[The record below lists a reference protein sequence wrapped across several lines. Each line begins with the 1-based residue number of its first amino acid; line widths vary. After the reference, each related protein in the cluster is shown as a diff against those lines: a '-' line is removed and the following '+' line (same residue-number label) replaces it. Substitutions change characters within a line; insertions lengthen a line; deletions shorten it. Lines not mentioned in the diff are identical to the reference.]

1 MYVSFYK
8 FSGRPFQLSPDPRF
22 FYGSSNHQKA
32 MAYLQ
37 YGLNQGEGFIVVTG
51 DIGAGKTTLVGHLLE
66 QLDSAKFLAG
76 KLVTTQ
82 LQADDTLRMVAS
94 AFGLPMEGVDK
105 ATLLRKLETFLLD
118 NQRRGRRVLLL
129 IDEVQNLPASSLE
142 ELRMLSNFQA
152 KEIPPIQFYL
162 LGQPQFQQTLA
173 SDELVQLR
181 QRVIATY
188 HLGPLNPDETK
199 SYVEHRL
206 RLVDWKGD
214 PEFTEDAFVRIHHNS
229 GGVPRQV
236 NTLCSRLLLYGT
248 LEELHR
254 IDGRVVEEVAQE
266 MFREGM
272 RTNADIAG
280 LASVSPPAVTR
291 PALADR
297 HLVNDEVDLL
307 DRRVAALEK
316 SVKVQGR
323 TIKRAI
329 ELAASYLDGSAAGS
343 AATLS
348 AKAGER

>member
-22 FYGSSNHQKA
+22 FYGSRNHQKA

-37 YGLNQGEGFIVVTG
+37 YGLNQGEGFIVITG

-66 QLDSAKFLAG
+66 QLDPTKYLAA

-94 AFGLPMEGVDK
+94 AFGIPMEGIDK
-105 ATLLRKLETFLLD
+105 ATLLRRLEAFLLD

-129 IDEVQNLPASSLE
+129 IDEVQNLPPNSLE
-142 ELRMLSNFQA
+142 ELRMLSNFQVE
-152 KEIPPIQFYL
+152 KMPPIQFFL

-173 SDELVQLR
+173 SDDLVQLR

-188 HLGPLNPDETK
+188 HLGPLNEEDTK
-199 SYVEHRL
+199 AYIEHRL
-206 RLVDWKGD
+206 RLVGWHGD
-214 PEFTEDAFVRIHHNS
+214 PEFTEAAFARIFQS
-229 GGVPRQV
+229 TGGVPHQI

-254 IDGRVVEEVAQE
+254 IDERIVDEVSQE
-266 MFREGM
+266 MLREGM
-272 RTNADIAG
+272 RTSTDVGGQPAQVRTVVAN
-280 LASVSPPAVTR
+280 PPPQQ
-291 PALADR
+291 PANGA
-297 HLVNDEVDLL
+297 HSEVDLL
-307 DRRVAALEK
+307 DQRVAALEK
-316 SVKVQGR
+316 SVRVHGR

-329 ELAASYLDGSAAGS
+329 ELAASYLDGSNAGS
-343 AATLS
+343 LAA
-348 AKAGER
+348 KGGEQ